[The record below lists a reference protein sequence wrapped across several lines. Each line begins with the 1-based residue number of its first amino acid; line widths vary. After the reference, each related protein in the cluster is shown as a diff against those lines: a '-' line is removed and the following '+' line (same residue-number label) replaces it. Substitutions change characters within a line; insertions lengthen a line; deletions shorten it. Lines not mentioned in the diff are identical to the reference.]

1 MKALISMKFLL
12 CRIDVW
18 FAGQA
23 KVTTGAPEPEVR
35 MRGFVLKYCG
45 TNGM

>member
-1 MKALISMKFLL
+1 MKALIYMKFLI

-35 MRGFVLKYCG
+35 MCGFVLKNWG
-45 TNGM
+45 PDGM